1 MTGILTDA
9 SKGFHNLMWDHQSD
23 RWGPSRVGR
32 LIFQARNMAFYGL
45 VLQAGAP
52 LAIGMFASVA
62 CQNWS
67 CEDDGFRV
75 MTKYRP
81 LSAAVV
87 VASCMLTGYA
97 GLFTYRAWQAP
108 TFQAMLR
115 PAGTA
120 TAALIAHY
128 SIEPLLE
135 RTGLKSAPPAKGE
148 RQR

>member
-1 MTGILTDA
+1 MEYLEAA
-9 SKGFHNLMWDHQSD
+9 SEDFHNLMWDHQSD
-23 RWGPSRVGR
+23 RWGGPSRVGR
-32 LIFQARNMAFYGL
+32 LITQARNMAFYGL
-45 VLQAGAP
+45 GLQAGAP

-62 CQNWS
+62 CQSWS

-75 MTKYRP
+75 TTKYRP
-81 LSAAVV
+81 LTAAVA

-97 GLFTYRAWQAP
+97 GLFTYRAWQQAP

-120 TAALIAHY
+120 TAALLASY

-135 RTGLKSAPPAKGE
+135 RTGLKSAPPVKGKG
-148 RQR
+148 Q